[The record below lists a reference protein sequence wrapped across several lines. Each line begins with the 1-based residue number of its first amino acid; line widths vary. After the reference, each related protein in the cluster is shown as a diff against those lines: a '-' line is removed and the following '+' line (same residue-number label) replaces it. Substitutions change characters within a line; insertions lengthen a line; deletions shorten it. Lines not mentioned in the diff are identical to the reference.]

1 MPRSVFCS
9 HQRNEGVWY
18 KGGEFLFPWGRK
30 YKMAEPKCPE
40 CNVQGIEN
48 IVSQDSKEKT
58 NNGDMWFNVVYCQ
71 DCGYVYGVFAK
82 HVLNHAIGS
91 TSSTPHS
98 SF

>member
-1 MPRSVFCS
+1 
-9 HQRNEGVWY
+9 VWY